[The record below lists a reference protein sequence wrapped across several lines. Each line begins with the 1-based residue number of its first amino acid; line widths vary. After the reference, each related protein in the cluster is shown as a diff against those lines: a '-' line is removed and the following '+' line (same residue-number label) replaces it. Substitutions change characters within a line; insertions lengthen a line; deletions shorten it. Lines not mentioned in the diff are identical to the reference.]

1 MQAGVV
7 SAGCRNCPAVVAIV
21 TTSDKEIQMSEQIS
35 MSTLQPAGVVE
46 LGTASK
52 DTRGSSFILGIL
64 DAGGFWPLLLYVP

>member
-1 MQAGVV
+1 
-7 SAGCRNCPAVVAIV
+7 
-21 TTSDKEIQMSEQIS
+21 MSEQIS